1 MNSKYQSIA
10 DSLEQSILDK
20 TFPPGAMLP
29 TEFQL
34 CQQYQ
39 VSRQTIRMAL
49 KLLTDRGLIQRRQGC
64 GSRVLEHTVSH
75 PQGHRT
81 VAVITSCIRDYL
93 IPSLLREAQAVL
105 SAEGCIVR
113 LYATSNHVHTERQI
127 LLDLLREEHLDGILV
142 EGTRSALP
150 NPNLDLYRK
159 LKEKGVAVVFFS
171 AGYENLNAVTVLD
184 DNYGGGRQLAEYL
197 IGKKHRSIAGIFQ
210 ADDIQGHQRFAGYS
224 AALCKYGLTLED
236 SHVFWY
242 QTEDLPLFSSP
253 AALWERSLR
262 DILRDCTAVICCNDE
277 VAVHVIRCLR
287 AQKIRVPEQMAVV
300 SFDNSPYS
308 EMASPR
314 ITSLAHEEGSMGR
327 LAAEALLQLLRG
339 ERVRS
344 QAIPWV
350 LREKESS

>member
-64 GSRVLEHTVSH
+64 GSRVLEHSVSH
-75 PQGHRT
+75 PQGRRT
-81 VAVITSCIRDYL
+81 VAVITSSIRDYG

-105 SAEGCIVR
+105 AAKGCIVR

-127 LLDLLREEHLDGILV
+127 LLDLLMEEHLDGILV

-159 LKEKGVAVVFFS
+159 LKEKGVRIVFFGT
-171 AGYENLNAVTVLD
+171 GYENLNAVSVLD
-184 DNYGGGRQLAEYL
+184 DNYGGGRQLTEYL
-197 IGKKHRSIAGIFQ
+197 IGKKHRCIAGIFQ
-210 ADDIQGHQRFAGYS
+210 ADSIQGHQRFAGYS
-224 AALCKYGLTLED
+224 AALCKHGLTLED

-242 QTEDLPLFSSP
+242 QTEELPLLASP
-253 AALWERSLR
+253 ETLWDRTLR
-262 DILRDCTAVICCNDE
+262 ELLRDCTAVVCCNDE
-277 VAVHVIRCLR
+277 VAAHVIRCLR
-287 AQKIRVPEQMAVV
+287 FHGVRVPEDMAVV

-308 EMASPR
+308 DLSSPT
-314 ITSLAHEEGSMGR
+314 ITSLGHREPLGR

-344 QAIPWV
+344 QALPWV
-350 LREKESS
+350 LSEKESS